1 MGDRLPMS
9 DQQTLLKRLR
19 DDRNRF
25 IAFAFAAADML
36 IEVGPDG
43 AIVFS
48 AGSTR
53 GLVGRSSEELVG
65 LSVYDVVAPGDHAML
80 REVLQRMNGVERL
93 TPVALRLAGLKGK
106 PVASVSGYRL
116 AEFKDHFFLA
126 FSLQRQ
132 ARAASSAGR
141 DQASGLLKA
150 DGFAEVAR
158 QHALRSSEGG
168 EAGRLT
174 LLEIPEAKKLG
185 KADGDDLAA
194 SIGALLRAHS
204 IDGESAG
211 RLDDGRYGIVHATT
225 LDKTSL
231 ENRIEEI
238 AREVLPSGAAL
249 AVRAASLDL
258 VQPGVD
264 PGDLAQAL
272 VYTVNQ
278 FSAEKGT
285 AFTLESLASEY
296 QTRLSRTVE
305 RIRAVRDVVAGG
317 NFQLYF
323 QPIVELANRRLHH
336 YEALARFPSGG
347 DGDDSPQA
355 TIAFAEDVGLI
366 LSVDEAICR
375 RALDWLTGSGSD
387 GRNGIAV
394 NLSGRSLGEERFV
407 DMLHGLIFEKP
418 EVKGRLMFEVTESS
432 TIRDLEAVNKVIQS
446 FRRRGYPVCL
456 DDLGAGAAAFQ
467 YLRAFQVDY
476 VKIDGSYVRDVLSPG
491 PGKAFVKAMTH
502 LAQDLGMKSIAEMVE
517 DYSVVEALRD
527 IGVTYGQGYFFG
539 KPSPDLSTFS
549 GIPRL
554 ASTGSGRR

>member
-1 MGDRLPMS
+1 MS

-36 IEVGPDG
+36 VEVGADG
-43 AIVFS
+43 AIVFA

-53 GLVGRSSEELVG
+53 GLVGRAAEELVG
-65 LSVYDVVAPGDHAML
+65 LSVYDVVARADHAMM

-93 TPVALRLAGLKGK
+93 TPVTLRLAGQRGT
-106 PVASVSGYRL
+106 PVAQISGYRL
-116 AEFKDHFFLA
+116 SEFRDHFFLA
-126 FSLQRQ
+126 FALQRQ
-132 ARAASSAGR
+132 ATALHGAGR

-158 QHALRSSEGG
+158 QHALKAGEGG
-168 EAGRLT
+168 EAGKLT

-185 KADGDDLAA
+185 KADGDELAA

-211 RLDDGRYGIVHATT
+211 RLDEGRYGIVHSNT
-225 LDKTSL
+225 LDKSAL
-231 ENRIEEI
+231 EDRIEEI
-238 AREVLPSGAAL
+238 AREVLPSGVAAI
-249 AVRAASLDL
+249 VRATSLDL
-258 VQPGVD
+258 AQPGVD

-285 AFTLESLASEY
+285 AFTLETLANEY
-296 QTRLSRTVE
+296 QKRLSKTVD
-305 RIRAVRDVVAGG
+305 RIRSVRDVVAGG
-317 NFQLYF
+317 NFQLFF

-336 YEALARFPSGG
+336 YEALARFPSAG
-347 DGDDSPQA
+347 DGEESPQA

-375 RALDWLTGSGSD
+375 RAIEWLNGAGAD
-387 GRNGIAV
+387 ARNGIAV
-394 NLSGRSLGEERFV
+394 NLSGRSLGEDGFVERLH
-407 DMLHGLIFEKP
+407 DMIADGST
-418 EVKGRLMFEVTESS
+418 VKGRLMFEVTESS
-432 TIRDLEAVNKVIQS
+432 TIRDLDVVNKVIQS

-467 YLRAFQVDY
+467 YLRALQVDY
-476 VKIDGSYVRDVLSPG
+476 VKIDGSYVRDLMQPG
-491 PGKAFVKAMTH
+491 PGKAFIKAMTQ
-502 LAQDLGMKSIAEMVE
+502 LANDLGMKAIAEMVE
-517 DYSVVEALRD
+517 DQSVVDVLRE
-527 IGVTYGQGYFFG
+527 IGVTYGQGYLFG
-539 KPSPDLSTFS
+539 KPSPDLKSFANL
-549 GIPRL
+549 PRL
-554 ASTGSGRR
+554 AQTGAGRR